1 MKTLL
6 KARKIGEKVE
16 AERLSNSHL
25 LLIAGK
31 HVFSGIYP
39 VGVCLYLA
47 MQTPLHGYYSLLRR
61 LERKV
66 LVVF

>member
-47 MQTPLHGYYSLLRR
+47 MQTPLYYSLLRR